1 MSMEE
6 MMAPLGK
13 KLFREIQEMQMQTG
27 RMLRN
32 MSFTRMVK
40 IESGLWQPPVDIY
53 ESAEEI
59 TVYCEVAGVIKD
71 SLELLVE
78 EHQIHISGRRQLPR
92 MQVKVKDGMVSL
104 VPGMTE
110 ERPVVS
116 IHQLEI
122 ELGDFARTVV
132 LPVLVDVEQVA
143 SSCLDGILVV
153 SLKKKVESQIIVRI
167 RVEG

>member
-1 MSMEE
+1 
-6 MMAPLGK
+6 MAPIGK

-32 MSFTRMVK
+32 MSFARMVK
-40 IESGLWQPPVDIY
+40 IESGRWQPQVDIY

-92 MQVKVKDGMVSL
+92 MKPAVRDGMGSIERE
-104 VPGMTE
+104 MAE
-110 ERPVVS
+110 ERPVVC

-132 LPVLVDVEQVA
+132 LPVVVDVEQVS

>member
-1 MSMEE
+1 
-6 MMAPLGK
+6 MAPISK
-13 KLFREIQEMQMQTG
+13 KLFREIQDMQIQAG

-40 IESGLWQPPVDIY
+40 IESGPWQPPVDIY
-53 ESAEEI
+53 ESDEEI
-59 TVYCEVAGVIKD
+59 TVYCDVAGVMKD

-78 EHQIHISGRRQLPR
+78 EHQLHISGRRQLPR
-92 MQVKVKDGMVSL
+92 TL
-104 VPGMTE
+104 A
-110 ERPVVS
+110 VVR

-122 ELGDFARTVV
+122 ELGAFARMVA
-132 LPVLVDVEQVA
+132 LPVAIDVEQVS

-153 SLKKKVESQIIVRI
+153 SLKKRVESQIIVRI

>member
-1 MSMEE
+1 MVPISR
-6 MMAPLGK
+6 
-13 KLFREIQEMQMQTG
+13 KLFREIQGMQLQTG

-40 IESGLWQPPVDIY
+40 VESGLWQPPVDIY
-53 ESAEEI
+53 ESDEEI
-59 TVYCEVAGVIKD
+59 TVYCDLAGVMKD

-92 MQVKVKDGMVSL
+92 
-104 VPGMTE
+104 T
-110 ERPVVS
+110 PVVVR

-122 ELGDFARTVV
+122 ELGAFARTVA
-132 LPVLVDVEQVA
+132 LPAIIDVEQV
-143 SSCLDGILVV
+143 SSSYLDGVLVV
-153 SLKKKVESQIIVRI
+153 SLKKRVASQIIVRI

>member
-1 MSMEE
+1 
-6 MMAPLGK
+6 MAPIGR
-13 KLFREIQEMQMQTG
+13 KLVREIQEMQLQTG

-53 ESAEEI
+53 ESDEEI
-59 TVYCEVAGVIKD
+59 TVYCDVAGVMKD

-78 EHQIHISGRRQLPR
+78 EHQLHISGRRQLPGT
-92 MQVKVKDGMVSL
+92 QA
-104 VPGMTE
+104 
-110 ERPVVS
+110 VVR

-122 ELGDFARTVV
+122 ELGAFARTVA
-132 LPVLVDVEQVA
+132 LPAIIDVEQV
-143 SSCLDGILVV
+143 SSSYLDGILVV
-153 SLKKKVESQIIVRI
+153 SLKKRVASQIIVRI